1 MDKTTNAL
9 ISIIVFIVT
18 GAIWTVPLVCLGMG
32 LLWGS
37 LYPLF
42 GAMGIIWY
50 NVFRAPAASPSS
62 SSSEEAVEKIPT
74 RLHKALVSLIAV
86 ILTIGINYV
95 QYIAGWVPLPFLE
108 FTIGTQAIGWFWYM
122 GLYLQ
127 VGLGLK
133 PSKETAMRKAM
144 GTLISIALTWL
155 TITWCLRIAPE
166 GVSVFL
172 PDSVVHLAVAYMIL
186 DGNLW

>member
-9 ISIIVFIVT
+9 ISVIVFLVV
-18 GAIWTVPLVCLGMG
+18 GAIWTVPLIYLGMG

-42 GAMGIIWY
+42 GAMGVIWY
-50 NVFRAPAASPSS
+50 NVFRAPVDPPAYSNVG
-62 SSSEEAVEKIPT
+62 ETVEKIPT
-74 RLHKALVSLIAV
+74 RLHKALVSLVAI
-86 ILTIGINYV
+86 ILTLGINYV
-95 QYIAGWVPLPFLE
+95 QYVAGWVPLPFLE

-133 PSKETAMRKAM
+133 PSKEAAMRKVM
-144 GTLISIALTWL
+144 GTIVGMILTWL
-155 TITWCLRIAPE
+155 TITWCLHIAPE

-172 PDSVVHLAVAYMIL
+172 PDTVVHLAVSYIIL

>member
-9 ISIIVFIVT
+9 ASMVVFLVV
-18 GAIWTVPLVCLGMG
+18 GAIWTVPLIYLDMG

-42 GAMGIIWY
+42 GMIGITYY
-50 NVFRAPAASPSS
+50 NVFRAPADPPPSS
-62 SSSEEAVEKIPT
+62 GTEEASEKIPT
-74 RLHKALVSLIAV
+74 GQHKALVALVAI
-86 ILTIGINYV
+86 ILTLGINYL

-133 PSKETAMRKAM
+133 PSKETAMRKVM
-144 GTLISIALTWL
+144 GTLVALALIWL
-155 TITWCLRIAPE
+155 TITWCLKIAPE

-172 PDSVVHLAVAYMIL
+172 PDTVVHLAVAYMTL